1 MMVMIVICLLLKNK
15 SLSLQQ
21 TKKTLT
27 FQLNFVLEDKFLSNG
42 FGATLS
48 KEGSLNGSEYDS

>member
-1 MMVMIVICLLLKNK
+1 MMVMIVICLLLKN
-15 SLSLQQ
+15 
-21 TKKTLT
+21 KTLT